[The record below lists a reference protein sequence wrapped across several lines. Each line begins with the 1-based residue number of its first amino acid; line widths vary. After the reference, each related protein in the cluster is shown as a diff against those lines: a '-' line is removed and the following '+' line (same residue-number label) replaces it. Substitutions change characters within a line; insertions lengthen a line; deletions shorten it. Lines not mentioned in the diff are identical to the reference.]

1 MSFDLKL
8 ENNDISIN
16 PDGGI
21 QTVRDNEKLKQDIIK
36 AILTPLGSNPFHQWY
51 GSTLSQR
58 TIGQALDA
66 GHTEAEA
73 RRAIQNTLTN
83 LVALQKAQSRTQF
96 VSPGETIASIQNILV
111 LRDKT
116 DPRQFQVIVSVLT
129 KQLTA
134 VEESF
139 TLRV

>member
-1 MSFDLKL
+1 MSFDLKI
-8 ENNDISIN
+8 ENNDLSIN
-16 PDGGI
+16 PDGTVK
-21 QTVRDNEKLKQDIIK
+21 TVRDNEKLKQDIIK

-58 TIGQALDA
+58 TIGMALDA

-73 RRAIQNTLTN
+73 QRAIQNTLTN
-83 LVALQKAQSRTQF
+83 LVALQKAQARTQF
-96 VSPGETIASIQNILV
+96 VSPGETIASIQNVSV
-111 LRDKT
+111 LRDDV
-116 DPRQFQVIVSVLT
+116 DPRQWQIQVTVLT
-129 KQLTA
+129 KQLTT

>member
-1 MSFDLKL
+1 MSFDLRL

-16 PDGGI
+16 PDGTVK
-21 QTVRDNEKLKQDIIK
+21 TVRDNEKLKQDIIK

-51 GSTLSQR
+51 GSTLSER

-66 GHTEAEA
+66 GHTEAETQ
-73 RRAIQNTLTN
+73 RAIHNTLTN
-83 LVALQKAQSRTQF
+83 LVALQKAQARTQF
-96 VSPGETIASIQNILV
+96 VSPGETIASIQNITV
-111 LRDKT
+111 LRNKV

-129 KQLTA
+129 KQLTT

>member
-1 MSFDLKL
+1 MSFDLKI
-8 ENNDISIN
+8 ENKDLSIN
-16 PDGGI
+16 PDGTVK
-21 QTVRDNEKLKQDIIK
+21 TVRDNEKLKQDIIK

-58 TIGQALDA
+58 TIGMALDA

-73 RRAIQNTLTN
+73 QRAIQNTLTN
-83 LVALQKAQSRTQF
+83 LVALQKAQARTQF
-96 VSPGETIASIQNILV
+96 VSPGETIASIQNVSV
-111 LRDKT
+111 LRDDV
-116 DPRQFQVIVSVLT
+116 DPRQWQIQVTVLT
-129 KQLTA
+129 KQLTT